1 MAAYF
6 YTRKKTREM
15 QCHEF
20 LCLCLEI
27 PSVINLKTETF
38 LITFPLKNTPHNIV
52 KPETLLF
59 WVSDYKYLVSCKFRI
74 YNKSNY
80 KFLGKTYQKS

>member
-27 PSVINLKTETF
+27 PSVINLK
-38 LITFPLKNTPHNIV
+38 NGNIV
-52 KPETLLF
+52 NHFSSLKYTAQYCET
-59 WVSDYKYLVSCKFRI
+59 WKTS
-74 YNKSNY
+74 
-80 KFLGKTYQKS
+80 FLGVRL